1 MIRKASIPLF
11 LFFIA
16 VLSGNLL
23 ANATWIG
30 KMGIGFFYK
39 EYGFLKTWWKGA
51 MVIFIL
57 LMVVYGIAA
66 WAHKLAKKAT
76 ANIIHT
82 ISLLVATCGLLYSY
96 LDFRNDFSH
105 RLLGENFHLG
115 VYLFWL
121 GWMVIA
127 IYFLIKK
134 QTPSS
139 SEPDI

>member
-1 MIRKASIPLF
+1 MIRKASIPIF

-30 KMGIGFFYK
+30 KTGIDFFYK

-51 MVIFIL
+51 TVIFIL
-57 LMVVYGIAA
+57 LMMLYGIAA
-66 WAHKLAKKAT
+66 WVHKLAKKTT
-76 ANIIHT
+76 ANIIHI
-82 ISLLVATCGLLYSY
+82 ISLLAAISGLLYSY
-96 LDFRNDFSH
+96 IDFRNDFSH
-105 RLLGENFHLG
+105 KLLGENFHLG
-115 VYLFWL
+115 VYLFWM

-127 IYFLIKK
+127 IYFLTKK
-134 QTPSS
+134 QSQE